1 MDLPSYIS
9 LYPPINYPHVRGN
22 GKNTRDQFC
31 KLKEKQ
37 DCKANTPA
45 HAAYAGIVSVIAQR
59 IFACSWY
66 TSLKKGV
73 NKTMNNT
80 NDVASIQAT
89 LKNAGV
95 EVTPEQINEK
105 FQQLLEFKVTGPEAK
120 RNVLRSL
127 AFAAGIEM
135 NSLYQN
141 GETVP
146 VTIGEIRPGMRV
158 ELRAKVVQLWDS
170 TSDKIA
176 QTGLI
181 GDSTGVIKFTIWE
194 NSEKEL
200 LEEGASYR
208 ITGASISSYNDKCQL
223 NINKNTTI
231 TQLEE
236 EVEVKAQEEEF
247 TGAIVSIQNG
257 SGLIKRCPECN
268 RQLKKG
274 VCGEHGKV
282 DGTYDLRIKAVI
294 DNGIEVRELILD
306 AEQTCALTGIS
317 LDKAKEMATE
327 AMDAS
332 VVEAEITEMTL
343 GRFYTVTGSPMSRYT
358 LVKAM
363 APKVPTL
370 VADSAAISAELEA
383 I

>member
-1 MDLPSYIS
+1 
-9 LYPPINYPHVRGN
+9 
-22 GKNTRDQFC
+22 
-31 KLKEKQ
+31 
-37 DCKANTPA
+37 
-45 HAAYAGIVSVIAQR
+45 
-59 IFACSWY
+59 
-66 TSLKKGV
+66 
-73 NKTMNNT
+73 MNNT
-80 NDVASIQAT
+80 DDVASIQAT
-89 LKNAGV
+89 LKNAGA
-95 EVTPEQINEK
+95 EVTPEQIENK
-105 FQQLLEFKVTGPEAK
+105 LKSLAQFKVTGAEAK
-120 RNVLRSL
+120 RNATRSL
-127 AFAAGIEM
+127 AKAAG
-135 NSLYQN
+135 LDVKTLFAG

-146 VTIGEIRPGMRV
+146 VTVGEIQPGMRV

-176 QTGLI
+176 QTGLV

-194 NSEKEL
+194 NAEKEV

-208 ITGASISSYNDKCQL
+208 ITGASISSYNDRCQL

-236 EVEVKAQEEEF
+236 DIEVKAQEEEF

-268 RQLKKG
+268 RQVKKG
-274 VCGEHGKV
+274 ICSEHGKV
-282 DGTYDLRIKAVI
+282 EGIYDLRIKAVI

-332 VVEAEITEMTL
+332 VVEAEITDKII
-343 GRFYTVTGSPMSRYT
+343 GRFYTATGSLMSRYM

-363 APKVPTL
+363 DPAGP
-370 VADSAAISAELEA
+370 AAAIDKAAIAAELEA

>member
-1 MDLPSYIS
+1 
-9 LYPPINYPHVRGN
+9 
-22 GKNTRDQFC
+22 
-31 KLKEKQ
+31 
-37 DCKANTPA
+37 
-45 HAAYAGIVSVIAQR
+45 
-59 IFACSWY
+59 
-66 TSLKKGV
+66 
-73 NKTMNNT
+73 MNNT

-105 FQQLLEFKVTGPEAK
+105 FQKLGEFKVTGDEAK
-120 RNVLRSL
+120 RQVLRSL

-135 NSLYQN
+135 NTLYQN

-146 VTIGEIRPGMRV
+146 VTICEIQPGMRV
-158 ELRAKVVQLWDS
+158 ELQAKVVQLWDS

-176 QTGLI
+176 QTGLV
-181 GDSTGVIKFTIWE
+181 GDSTGVIKFTIW
-194 NSEKEL
+194 NNAEKEL

-208 ITGASISSYNDKCQL
+208 IAGASVSSYNDRCQL
-223 NINKNTTI
+223 NINKNTAI
-231 TQLEE
+231 TQLKEDI
-236 EVEVKAQEEEF
+236 EVKAQEEEF
-247 TGAIVSIQNG
+247 SGAIVSIQGG
-257 SGLIKRCPECN
+257 SGLIKRCPECK

-306 AEQTCALTGIS
+306 AEQTFAITGID
-317 LDKAKEMATE
+317 LDKAKEMATD
-327 AMDAS
+327 AMDAE
-332 VVEAEITEMTL
+332 VVESEIAEKLL
-343 GRFYTVTGSPMSRYT
+343 GRFYTVSGSPMSRYM

-363 APKVPTL
+363 SPKVPTQ
-370 VADSAAISAELEA
+370 AMDTAAISAELEA